1 MYYRNYDR
9 YIADWHIDKIKQ
21 KHVNSNICKACL
33 ALEQDSDYQAP
44 GYFRAFFFV
53 SRLGA
58 FFSLDCTNLRTFSF
72 KSCDAINAQLE
83 RKMQSRRRVRHANGH
98 GTSNDFAK
106 VLLRVAFL
114 AVLLSVLH
122 VDGISS
128 TQGNQLNLNQTAMSV
143 DKYTTAMRCSV
154 DELGMPE
161 LQVRLSDVS
170 QFPVT
175 VVCYVLP

>member
-1 MYYRNYDR
+1 M
-9 YIADWHIDKIKQ
+9 
-21 KHVNSNICKACL
+21 
-33 ALEQDSDYQAP
+33 
-44 GYFRAFFFV
+44 
-53 SRLGA
+53 
-58 FFSLDCTNLRTFSF
+58 
-72 KSCDAINAQLE
+72 
-83 RKMQSRRRVRHANGH
+83 HANGH

-143 DKYTTAMRCSV
+143 DKYTTAMLCSV

-170 QFPVT
+170 HFPVT